1 MLEIPLGILVWC
13 AKSIRKP
20 LWSPLG
26 MSRLKSLVITIEIFS
41 LLYFPTE
48 TSSFLCSSVSA
59 DERGAGKGRFYY
71 LHAS

>member
-1 MLEIPLGILVWC
+1 MT
-13 AKSIRKP
+13 
-20 LWSPLG
+20 
-26 MSRLKSLVITIEIFS
+26 RLKSLVITIEIFS